1 MPVDK
6 FHGLFNQKRM
16 KHLIGLIA
24 IGVLIFV
31 TIAHCN
37 VKDKPVNSLFLN
49 VQKKVVTINTTKEI
63 FNSTERYQIMCWI
76 IKKAENYRAKPYKC
90 QAGKRTVGYGF
101 TNVKSVR
108 DIHHADEIFK
118 GIVNPLYDRV
128 NEEYPTLPYLH
139 KAVIVSLLYNT
150 GNLKAI
156 KKSNF
161 AKSLVKND
169 IDKAVNEFKS
179 WNKVKVK
186 KGKYI
191 VSKGLVKRRSFEA
204 KLLDN
209 TFTMNDYNK
218 LKSEISQ
225 IYKEN
230 RS

>member
-1 MPVDK
+1 
-6 FHGLFNQKRM
+6 M

-24 IGVLIFV
+24 ICLLIFV
-31 TIAHCN
+31 TIANCN
-37 VKDKPVNSLFLN
+37 VKE
-49 VQKKVVTINTTKEI
+49 KKVVVDKKELFTT
-63 FNSTERYQIMCWI
+63 TQQYQIMCWI

-90 QAGKRTVGYGF
+90 PAGKRTVGYGF
-101 TNVKSVR
+101 TNVSKVK

-118 GIVNPLYDRV
+118 NIVNPLYEKV

-150 GNLKAI
+150 GDLRGI

-169 IDKAVNEFKS
+169 IDNAVAAFKA

-191 VSKGLVKRRSFEA
+191 VSKGLVKRRSYEA
-204 KLLDN
+204 KLLEN

>member
-1 MPVDK
+1 
-6 FHGLFNQKRM
+6 M

-24 IGVLIFV
+24 ICLLIFV

-37 VKDKPVNSLFLN
+37 VKKKKTVIVDKKELF
-49 VQKKVVTINTTKEI
+49 T
-63 FNSTERYQIMCWI
+63 STQQYQIMCWI
-76 IKKAENYRAKPYKC
+76 IKKSENYRADVYRC
-90 QAGKRTVGYGF
+90 QARKKTVGWGF
-101 TNVKSVR
+101 TTVKSVK

-118 GIVNPLYDRV
+118 NIVNPLYEKV

-150 GNLKAI
+150 GDLRGI
-156 KKSNF
+156 KKSKF

-169 IDKAVNEFKS
+169 IDNAVAAFKA

-186 KGKYI
+186 RGKYI
-191 VSKGLVKRRSFEA
+191 VSKGLVKRRSYEA

>member
-1 MPVDK
+1 
-6 FHGLFNQKRM
+6 M

-24 IGVLIFV
+24 ICVLIFV

-37 VKDKPVNSLFLN
+37 VKKKKTVIKKELF
-49 VQKKVVTINTTKEI
+49 T
-63 FNSTERYQIMCWI
+63 STQQYQIMCWI
-76 IKKAENYRAKPYKC
+76 IKKSENYRADVYRC
-90 QAGKRTVGYGF
+90 QARKKTTGWGF
-101 TNVKSVR
+101 TTVKSVK

-118 GIVNPLYDRV
+118 NIVNPLYEKV

-150 GNLKAI
+150 GDLKGI
-156 KKSNF
+156 KKSKF

-169 IDKAVNEFKS
+169 INNAVAAFKA
-179 WNKVKVK
+179 WNKVKIK

-191 VSKGLVKRRSFEA
+191 VSKGLVKRRTYEA

>member
-1 MPVDK
+1 
-6 FHGLFNQKRM
+6 M
-16 KHLIGLIA
+16 KHLIGLVVICL
-24 IGVLIFV
+24 LIFV
-31 TIAHCN
+31 TIANCN
-37 VKDKPVNSLFLN
+37 VKE
-49 VQKKVVTINTTKEI
+49 KKVVTKKELFTT
-63 FNSTERYQIMCWI
+63 TQQYQIMCWI
-76 IKKAENYRAKPYKC
+76 IKRAENYRADVYRC

-101 TNVKSVR
+101 TNVSHVR

-118 GIVNPLYDRV
+118 KIINPLYDKV

-150 GNLKAI
+150 GDLRGI
-156 KKSNF
+156 KKSKF

-169 IDKAVNEFKS
+169 INNAVAAFKA